1 MDGSEGSRRP
11 LLLSYAG
18 VGSLVCMR
26 RATSDVKHLRI
37 LTLDL
42 VIHPLALVVVPARED
57 VAAPAPAALALEVAL
72 IAAAVCVLCF
82 PMPATMMLLPEKISR
97 EAPSDITHL
106 QELAL

>member
-1 MDGSEGSRRP
+1 MDGSKGSKGP
-11 LLLSYAG
+11 LLLSHAG

-26 RATSDVKHLRI
+26 RATSDVKHLRT

-57 VAAPAPAALALEVAL
+57 VAAPAPAVLVLEVAL
-72 IAAAVCVLCF
+72 VAPAVCVLCF
-82 PMPATMMLLPEKISR
+82 PMPATVMLLPERISR